1 MSNESKKAVPS
12 SSTPK
17 EREWRGILARWKTSG
32 LKGRAFCRREGI
44 EESSFFHWKREIRL
58 RDQRRQVG
66 AMQFVPVH
74 VPRPIGFFEVTVL
87 GGRSVRVAA
96 DFDPAALAKLL
107 AVLEGRA
114 C

>member
-1 MSNESKKAVPS
+1 MSTESKKAAPS
-12 SSTPK
+12 SATPK
-17 EREWRGILARWKTSG
+17 EREWRGILARWKAGG
-32 LKGRAFCRREGI
+32 LKGRPFCKREGI
-44 EESSFFHWKREIRL
+44 QESSFFHWKREIRL
-58 RDQRRQVG
+58 RDQRRQSGEVR
-66 AMQFVPVH
+66 FVPVS
-74 VPRPIGFFEVTVL
+74 VSKPIGFFDVTVL